1 MRTVLWDMDGTLADT
16 EELHFRSWHETM
28 ASVGIDYGYETFIAD
43 FGKNNGEILRRELG
57 ADASETAIIDVSRRK
72 ERAFREMV
80 ERETVPLLPG
90 VAEWLDELKRA
101 GVRQVVSSSGAM
113 ANIAALV
120 AHLQIGDYF
129 LALMSGYSLPRGKP
143 HPAIFLNSAA
153 AVGVTPAHCI
163 VIEDSRAGI
172 EAARRAGMASIA
184 VGKIAKQ
191 PIGEGEGLRQLLSR
205 VPGQACLPAPSL
217 ANVTWAD
224 FDALWLAAGLV
235 TNHSN
240 VLEEAIPL
248 AGTRR

>member
-1 MRTVLWDMDGTLADT
+1 MRTVLWDMDGTIADT
-16 EELHFRSWHETM
+16 EELHYRSWHETM
-28 ASVGIDYGYETFIAD
+28 ATVGIDYGYETFLAD

-57 ADASETAIIDVSRRK
+57 VDATLAAIVDVSKRK
-72 ERAFREMV
+72 ERSFREMV
-80 ERETVPLLPG
+80 ARETVPLLPG
-90 VAEWLDELKRA
+90 VAYWLAELKEA

-120 AHLQIGDYF
+120 AHLQVGDYF

-163 VIEDSRAGI
+163 VVEDSRAGI

-184 VGKIAKQ
+184 VGKIA
-191 PIGEGEGLRQLLSR
+191 EGDGLQQLLNQI
-205 VPGQACLPAPSL
+205 PGQTCLPAPSL

-235 TNHSN
+235 THPASSAQ
-240 VLEEAIPL
+240 EARTV
-248 AGTRR
+248 AGAVQ